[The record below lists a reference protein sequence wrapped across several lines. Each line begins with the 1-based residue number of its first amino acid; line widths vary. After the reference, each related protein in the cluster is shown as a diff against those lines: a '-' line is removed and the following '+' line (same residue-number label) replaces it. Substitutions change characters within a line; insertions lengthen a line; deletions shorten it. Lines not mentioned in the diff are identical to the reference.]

1 MLVMFCV
8 YKLLTEVSDEQIKK
22 IPKYFTMAKILEYL
36 ILWVEELGT
45 EVNRFLLA
53 FQCIKCR

>member
-1 MLVMFCV
+1 MLVMFYV
-8 YKLLTEVSDEQIKK
+8 YKLLQKFLMSRLKK

-53 FQCIKCR
+53 F

>member
-1 MLVMFCV
+1 MLVMFYV
-8 YKLLTEVSDEQIKK
+8 YELLQKFLMNRFKK

-53 FQCIKCR
+53 FSYIKCR